1 MGEVAETYTVD
12 DALISLGFGKFQT
25 LVLLYSGVAY
35 AAEAMEVMILSF
47 IGSAVQ
53 SKWNLSAHEK
63 SLISSVVFAGMLV
76 GAYSWGVIS
85 DNYGRRK
92 GFLFTALVTS
102 VVGFVST
109 FSPNYIALVILR
121 FIVGVGLGG
130 GPVLFSWCLEFVPAP
145 NRGAWMV
152 VFSFFWSIGTILE
165 ASLAWAIMPTLGW
178 RWLLALSSLPSFL
191 LLIFYTFTPESPRYL
206 CMKGRKSDALL
217 VLESIA
223 RMNKKA
229 LPSGELTSDHKVEP
243 VELSENANCS
253 QAAQAEQTPKAGT
266 SFGEDVAAKVK
277 CIGSLYKLLSPK
289 LIRTTL
295 LLWMG
300 FFGNAF
306 TYYGVILLTS
316 GLSDGNSNCRS
327 STSHHSSKEGT
338 RLYKDV
344 FITSLA
350 ELPGL
355 FLSAVIVDR
364 IGRKLSVAAMLFIT
378 FAFLLPLIFH
388 HKELTTTALL
398 FGARICITG
407 SITTLSIYAP
417 EIYPTSVR
425 STGYG
430 TANSFGKIGGII
442 CPIVAV
448 GLVDDCHLLAA
459 ILLFEGVIFFTGLA
473 VTLFPFETKG
483 CELKD
488 SVESSVS
495 PA

>member
-25 LVLLYSGVAY
+25 FVLIYSGVAY

-53 SKWNLSAHEK
+53 SKWNLSPHEK

-76 GAYSWGVIS
+76 GAYSWGVVS

-102 VVGFVST
+102 GVGFLST
-109 FSPNYIALVILR
+109 FSPNYIALVIFR
-121 FIVGVGLGG
+121 FFVGVGLGG

-191 LLIFYTFTPESPRYL
+191 LLIFYAFTPESPRYL
-206 CMKGRKSDALL
+206 CMKGRKSDALR
-217 VLESIA
+217 VLESMA

-229 LPSGELTSDHKVEP
+229 LPSGELTSDGKADP
-243 VELSENANCS
+243 QDFDENTQRAH
-253 QAAQAEQTPKAGT
+253 AEQVHKAGS
-266 SFGEDVAAKVK
+266 SFSEDVASKVK
-277 CIGSLYKLLSPK
+277 CVGSLYKLLAPK

-316 GLSDGNSNCRS
+316 GLSDGNSKCRS
-327 STSHHSSKEGT
+327 TTSHNSTKEGT

-364 IGRKLSVAAMLFIT
+364 IGRKLSVATMLFIT
-378 FAFLLPLIFH
+378 FSFLLPLIFH

-398 FGARICITG
+398 FCARICITG

-459 ILLFEGVIFFTGLA
+459 VLLFEGVIFLTGLA
-473 VTLFPFETKG
+473 VILFPFETKG

>member
-1 MGEVAETYTVD
+1 MGEAAETYTVD

-25 LVLLYSGVAY
+25 LVLIYSGVAY

-53 SKWNLSAHEK
+53 SKWNLSPHEK

-102 VVGFVST
+102 GVGFLST

-121 FIVGVGLGG
+121 FFVGVGLGG

-145 NRGAWMV
+145 NRGAWMSA
-152 VFSFFWSIGTILE
+152 FSIFWSVGTILE
-165 ASLAWAIMPTLGW
+165 AALAWAIMPTLGW

-191 LLIFYTFTPESPRYL
+191 LLIFYAFTPESPRYL
-206 CMKGRKSDALL
+206 CMKGRKSEALHI
-217 VLESIA
+217 LEIMA

-229 LPSGELTSDHKVEP
+229 LPTGELISDHKAEP
-243 VELSENANCS
+243 DKLDANTDGS
-253 QAAQAEQTPKAGT
+253 QAAHAGQVRKIGT

-277 CIGSLYKLLSPK
+277 CVGSLYKLLSPK

-316 GLSDGNSNCRS
+316 GLSDGTSKCQS
-327 STSHHSSKEGT
+327 SSHSSSKEGT

-355 FLSAVIVDR
+355 LIAAVIVDR
-364 IGRKLSVAAMLFIT
+364 IGRKLSVAALLFVT
-378 FAFLLPLIFH
+378 FGFLLPLIFH

-459 ILLFEGVIFFTGLA
+459 VLLFEGVIFLTGLA
-473 VTLFPFETKG
+473 VVLFPFDTKG
-483 CELKD
+483 RDLKD